1 LEVILFDRAEITVI
15 AGRGG
20 NGAVSFRREKFI
32 PLGGPDGGDGGNGGD
47 VVIRADENTTS
58 LIYFHYKST
67 YRAGNGGNGRS
78 QKKHGKNGDDL
89 VLVVPMGVTVSG
101 KTQLVGDAEM
111 YDLTEPDQQV
121 VIAVGGRGGLGNT
134 HFTSSTNQA
143 PYIAQKGED
152 GEQKELVLE
161 LRLIA
166 DVGVIGYPN
175 AGKSSLLASASAAKP
190 KIASYP
196 FTTLE
201 PVLGLVEVGQ
211 QSFVM
216 AEIPGLIAGA
226 HLGRG
231 LGHDFL
237 RHVLRTQVL
246 IHLVDGASMSPA
258 EDMTRVNAEL
268 GLFDSALVWKPQI
281 VAVNKIDLPDV
292 RTRMTELK
300 EAFGDIGVNPLF
312 ISAITGE
319 GVPALMAKAL
329 EVLKRVTAKRVVDS
343 EAPVKVFRPKPKGGN
358 IRVYREGETF
368 VVQAPGLERIIAG
381 SNLTD
386 PEVRRQLNRQLSR
399 PSVKK
404 TLEKA
409 GIKPGDRVRCGALEW
424 RW

>member
-1 LEVILFDRAEITVI
+1 MFDRAEITVI

-20 NGAVSFRREKFI
+20 NGVVSFRREKFI
-32 PLGGPDGGDGGNGGD
+32 PLGGPDGGDGGNGGG
-47 VVIRADENTTS
+47 VVIKADKNTTS
-58 LIYFHYKST
+58 LIYFHYRSI
-67 YRAGNGGNGRS
+67 YRAGDGGNGRS

-101 KTQLVGDAEM
+101 KTQLVGEAEM

-121 VIAVGGRGGLGNT
+121 VVAVGGRGGLGNT

-152 GEQKELVLE
+152 GEKKELVLE

-246 IHLVDGASMSPA
+246 IHLVDGASMSPV
-258 EDMTRVNAEL
+258 EDMMRVNAEL
-268 GLFDSALVWKPQI
+268 GLFDSSLVWRPQI
-281 VAVNKIDLPDV
+281 VAINKIDLPDV

-312 ISAITGE
+312 VSAITGE
-319 GVPALMAKAL
+319 GVRVLMAKAL
-329 EVLKRVTAKRVVDS
+329 EALERVNAQRVADS
-343 EAPVKVFRPKPKGGN
+343 EVPDKVFRPKPKGGN

-386 PEVRRQLNRQLSR
+386 PEARRQLNRQFGR

-404 TLEKA
+404 ALEKA
-409 GIKPGDRVRCGALEW
+409 GVKVGDRVRCGALEW

>member
-1 LEVILFDRAEITVI
+1 LFDRAEITVI

-20 NGAVSFRREKFI
+20 SGVVSFRREKFI
-32 PLGGPDGGDGGNGGD
+32 PLGGPDGGDGGNGGN
-47 VVIRADENTTS
+47 VVIRADNNTTS
-58 LIYFHYKST
+58 LVYFQYRSV
-67 YRAGNGGNGRS
+67 YRAGDGGSGRS

-89 VLVVPMGVTVSG
+89 VLVVPVGVTVLSRA
-101 KTQLVGDAEM
+101 QLGGDTEVC
-111 YDLTEPDQQV
+111 DLTEPDQQV
-121 VIAVGGRGGLGNT
+121 VVAAGGRGGLGNI
-134 HFTSSTNQA
+134 HFTSPTNQA

-152 GEQKELVLE
+152 SEKKELALE
-161 LRLIA
+161 LKLIA

-201 PVLGLVEVGQ
+201 PVMGFVEVGQ
-211 QSFVM
+211 KSFVT

-246 IHLVDGASMSPA
+246 IHLVDGGSKSPV

-268 GLFDSALVWKPQI
+268 GLFDSALVWKQQI
-281 VAVNKIDLPDV
+281 VAINKIDLPDV
-292 RTRMTELK
+292 RTRITELK
-300 EAFGDIGVNPLF
+300 EAFGDIGINPLF
-312 ISAITGE
+312 VSAITGE

-329 EVLKRVTAKRVVDS
+329 EVLESVAAQRIADS
-343 EAPVKVFRPKPKGGN
+343 EVPDKVFRPKPKGGN
-358 IRVYREGETF
+358 IRVYMEGETF

-386 PEVRRQLNRQLSR
+386 PEARRQLNHQLNR
-399 PSVKK
+399 PLVKK
-404 TLEKA
+404 ALEKA
-409 GIKPGDRVRCGALEW
+409 GIKPGDKVRCGALEW

>member
-1 LEVILFDRAEITVI
+1 MFDRAETTVI

-20 NGAVSFRREKFI
+20 SGVVSFRREKFI
-32 PLGGPDGGDGGNGGD
+32 PQGGPDGGDGGNGGN
-47 VVIRADENTTS
+47 VVIRADNNTTS
-58 LIYFHYKST
+58 LVYFQYRSV
-67 YRAGNGGNGRS
+67 YRAGDGGSGRS

-89 VLVVPMGVTVSG
+89 VLVVPVGVTVSSRA
-101 KTQLVGDAEM
+101 QLGGDTEVC
-111 YDLTEPDQQV
+111 DLTEPDQQV
-121 VIAVGGRGGLGNT
+121 VVAAGGRGGLGNI
-134 HFTSSTNQA
+134 HFTSPTNQA

-152 GEQKELVLE
+152 GEKKELVLE
-161 LRLIA
+161 LKLIA

-201 PVLGLVEVGQ
+201 PVMGFVEVGQ
-211 QSFVM
+211 KSFVT

-231 LGHDFL
+231 LGHGFL

-246 IHLVDGASMSPA
+246 IHLVDGGSKSPA

-268 GLFDSALVWKPQI
+268 GLFDSALVWKQQI
-281 VAVNKIDLPDV
+281 VAINKIDLPDV
-292 RTRMTELK
+292 RTRITELK
-300 EAFGDIGVNPLF
+300 EAFSDIGISPLF
-312 ISAITGE
+312 VSAITGE

-329 EVLKRVTAKRVVDS
+329 EVLESVTAQRIEDS
-343 EAPVKVFRPKPKGGN
+343 EVPDKVFRPKPKGGN
-358 IRVYREGETF
+358 IRVYMEGETF

-386 PEVRRQLNRQLSR
+386 PEARRQLNHQLNR
-399 PSVKK
+399 PLVKK
-404 TLEKA
+404 ALEKA
-409 GIKPGDRVRCGALEW
+409 GVKPGDKVRCGALEW